1 MKEGILRCHPDL
13 AGRMSDM
20 GHLTSES
27 ANEQKSAGLLTLT
40 AEEKQYLAKYNALY
54 KVLIKFIFI
63 FSVRTTAFC
72 IYKRVLPA
80 DFVFKLYFKPCKQ
93 SMSYPNY
100 IPNKCPSY
108 L

>member
-54 KVLIKFIFI
+54 KVLINFKCI
-63 FSVRTTAFC
+63 FSVITTVLC
-72 IYKRVLPA
+72 IYSRDLPI
-80 DFVFKLYFKPCKQ
+80 DFVFKLYFKRCKQ
-93 SMSYPNY
+93 SSHYT
-100 IPNKCPSY
+100 
-108 L
+108 